1 MQEATGQSMPSN
13 VCHLTYALEK
23 NKPIGDML
31 RVAWLACEKGR
42 RHRDVATEN
51 DSMNKLV
58 RIMSLS
64 RCRAR
69 EGHLGL
75 WRQLGEMALLRALHG
90 VGPGYYHTAGFWR
103 RELAWSDKTSQVS
116 ASEYRRRVGLLN
128 PTSYRKL
135 SQNKIPEKAI
145 LTLFGLPTPRFL
157 GRLHAR
163 AGWDHTGRPL
173 RNAAD
178 LERLVGEQ
186 QAVRM
191 VFKQLEGWG
200 GKGVLIPEIKHES
213 TVTLSDP
220 GQSNPCSVRAY
231 STDVLELG
239 RGGDWIVE
247 EYFEQHPDLRTI
259 NPTSVNTV
267 RIWVIDRGKEG
278 YQVLAAYLRIGR
290 GNMFV
295 DNASSGGIVAPVDL
309 ATGRLRAAR
318 DAHAEHNVY
327 PRHPDHD
334 ASIEGVAL
342 PYWPG
347 VQALAA
353 KALSVFPGLRFAGL
367 DVAIGPSGPVILEL
381 NVSPDREGAAFTD
394 CPSSKLLRVD

>member
-1 MQEATGQSMPSN
+1 
-13 VCHLTYALEK
+13 
-23 NKPIGDML
+23 
-31 RVAWLACEKGR
+31 
-42 RHRDVATEN
+42 
-51 DSMNKLV
+51 MNKLA
-58 RIMSLS
+58 RIMGLS
-64 RCRAR
+64 RRRAR

-116 ASEYRRRVGLLN
+116 ASEYRRRVALLN
-128 PTSYRKL
+128 PAAYRKL

-157 GRLHAR
+157 GRFHAR
-163 AGWDHTGRPL
+163 AGLDHAGRPL

-178 LERLVGEQ
+178 LQGLIGEHRT
-186 QAVRM
+186 ARM
-191 VFKQLEGWG
+191 VFKRLEGWG
-200 GKGVLIPEIKHES
+200 GKGVLIPEIKYDS
-213 TVTLSDP
+213 IVTMNDP
-220 GQSNPCSVRAY
+220 GSASSRSVQDY
-231 STDVLELG
+231 CTDVLELDQ
-239 RGGDWIVE
+239 GGDWIVE
-247 EYFEQHPDLRTI
+247 EYFEQHHGLSAI

-267 RIWVIDRGKEG
+267 RIWVIDRGEEG
-278 YQVLAAYLRIGR
+278 YQTLAAYLRIGR

-309 ATGRLRAAR
+309 ASGRLRAAR
-318 DAHAEHNVY
+318 DAHAEHGVY
-327 PRHPDHD
+327 VRHPDHD
-334 ASIEGVAL
+334 AQIEGVEL
-342 PYWPG
+342 PYWPN
-347 VQALAA
+347 VQDLAA

-394 CPSSKLLRVD
+394 CPSSKLLKVN